1 MCTLA
6 NSRLPQNGIVCLSEC
21 MQECIWARAC
31 TAVAAGITSLQ
42 ELMRRVSDGAARLCQ
57 RSMEERQVGSL
68 RSKGTQVSRES
79 KQGIS
84 VDGKMTNTAESD

>member
-1 MCTLA
+1 
-6 NSRLPQNGIVCLSEC
+6 
-21 MQECIWARAC
+21 
-31 TAVAAGITSLQ
+31 
-42 ELMRRVSDGAARLCQ
+42 MRRVSDGAARLCQ

-84 VDGKMTNTAESD
+84 VDGKMTAESD

>member
-1 MCTLA
+1 
-6 NSRLPQNGIVCLSEC
+6 
-21 MQECIWARAC
+21 
-31 TAVAAGITSLQ
+31 
-42 ELMRRVSDGAARLCQ
+42 MRRVSDGAARLCQ
-57 RSMEERQVGSL
+57 RSMEERQVGNL

>member
-1 MCTLA
+1 
-6 NSRLPQNGIVCLSEC
+6 
-21 MQECIWARAC
+21 MQECIWAHAC

-57 RSMEERQVGSL
+57 RSMEEWQVGSL

>member
-1 MCTLA
+1 
-6 NSRLPQNGIVCLSEC
+6 
-21 MQECIWARAC
+21 MQECIWAHAC

-57 RSMEERQVGSL
+57 SSMEERQVGSL

-84 VDGKMTNTAESD
+84 VDGKMTAESD